1 MGFSTLKVIKKIIII
16 REREKATIS
25 KKNFNQKIISSKKD
39 FKLINGKI
47 KFLLYK
53 AVFYFLK

>member
-16 REREKATIS
+16 REREREKATIS

-39 FKLINGKI
+39 SS
-47 KFLLYK
+47 LLFFEMIFF
-53 AVFYFLK
+53 VRILF